1 MRAHPFISETV
12 IIIIIFIIIV
22 IKVLL
27 AVCWG
32 GCVLVHGTGRFDA
45 VVDFSAYTGQSTREA
60 TTLLRRKTDL
70 YVHISTD
77 SVYDVADPDIRSTR
91 THTPV

>member
-1 MRAHPFISETV
+1 M
-12 IIIIIFIIIV
+12 
-22 IKVLL
+22 
-27 AVCWG
+27 
-32 GCVLVHGTGRFDA
+32 LVHGTGRFDA
-45 VVDFSAYTGQSTREA
+45 VVDFSAYTGRSTREA

-91 THTPV
+91 IIVTIICVRIVLIPTLQLRAFARHSAS